1 MEKKYPS
8 DAGKMLLTIEA
19 RIGELSLAAP
29 RASPSKG
36 LPESIRQIEVLFR
49 DIPQCAY
56 DQLHYTVV
64 GR

>member
-1 MEKKYPS
+1 
-8 DAGKMLLTIEA
+8 MLLAIEA